1 MRFHRRHIPRVF
13 SNRLARVFPQKKIRL
28 SKREEYVRGEKK
40 KEKKVRGIKDDGGRF
55 FELSLGRV
63 ISKGVEDG
71 EKVRKLRSLDKTRA
85 LPLFYHDFILCIVQ
99 LICLYTRV
107 PGCISNHG

>member
-1 MRFHRRHIPRVF
+1 MSFRIVSRGCFRKKNPIIKERR
-13 SNRLARVFPQKKIRL
+13 IR
-28 SKREEYVRGEKK
+28 KRRKK

-63 ISKGVEDG
+63 ISKGVENG